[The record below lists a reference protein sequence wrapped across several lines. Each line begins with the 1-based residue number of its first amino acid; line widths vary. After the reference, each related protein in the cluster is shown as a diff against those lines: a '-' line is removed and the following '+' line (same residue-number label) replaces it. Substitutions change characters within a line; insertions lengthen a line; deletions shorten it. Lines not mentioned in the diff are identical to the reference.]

1 MRHAGRLARGHEP
14 VKGLVFDLSLPKY
27 VLAKGLGR
35 LYPKLHYGLG
45 SCLSLR
51 ELPSP
56 ALPDPSWV
64 RLKPRLAGL
73 CGSDLATL
81 FFKVSLQLE
90 PFNSFPAVLGH
101 EILAT
106 LEQDSAGL
114 EAGQRV
120 AVDPLLPC
128 RLRGFAPPC
137 KPCAAGHENG
147 CERTADGCLA
157 AGQMLGYQ
165 RDLPGG
171 IGTGMV
177 AHPSQLYPLPP
188 GVSDKAGVLVEPLAV
203 GLHAVLKVPLKT
215 EDRVLVIG
223 GGPVA
228 FAVLWALRALG
239 YRNPVT
245 LLAAEEYQRK
255 LAMQLG
261 ADDTV
266 LVQADAAEAQEVAR
280 LTGARLYKPILG
292 PPTLT
297 GGFEVTIDCI
307 GSPASVQD
315 SLRYTRALGRVVLVG
330 AAGLLNGVDWTMVWR
345 HELTVLGSYVYGLET
360 FRGERKHTFELVLEL
375 LARRE
380 GPDPSVLVTHLFP
393 LSRYQEAIEANLARG
408 RWQSVKTAFDLTVNP

>member
-1 MRHAGRLARGHEP
+1 M
-14 VKGLVFDLSLPKY
+14 KGLVFDFSLPKY
-27 VLAKGLGR
+27 VLAKGLGG
-35 LYPKLHYGLG
+35 LYPRVHYGPG

-56 ALPDPSWV
+56 VPPGPEWV
-64 RLKPRLAGL
+64 RLRPRLAGL
-73 CGSDLATL
+73 CGSDIAAL

-106 LEQDSAGL
+106 LEEACPGI

-120 AVDPLLPC
+120 AVDPVLPC
-128 RLRGFAPPC
+128 RLRGITPPC
-137 KPCAAGHENG
+137 KPCAAGLENG

-171 IGTGMV
+171 MGTEMV
-177 AHPSQLYPLPP
+177 GHPSQLHPVPP
-188 GVSDKAGVLVEPLAV
+188 GVSDKAAVLVEPLAV

-215 EDRVLVIG
+215 GDRVLVIG

-228 FAVLWALRALG
+228 FTVLWALRALG

-245 LLAAEEYQRK
+245 LLVAEDYQRK
-255 LAMQLG
+255 LAVLLG
-261 ADDTV
+261 ADEAL
-266 LVQADAAEAQEVAR
+266 LVKEDVAEAEEVAR

-307 GSPASVQD
+307 GSAASVQD
-315 SLRYTRALGRVVLVG
+315 SLRYTRALGKVVLVG
-330 AAGLLNGVDWTMVWR
+330 AAGLLDGVDWTMVWR
-345 HELTVLGSYVYGLET
+345 NELMVLGSYAYGTEH
-360 FRGERKHTFELVLEL
+360 FRGERKHTFDLVLDL
-375 LARRE
+375 LSRRE
-380 GPDPSVLVTHLFP
+380 GPDPSVLVTHVFP
-393 LSRYQEAIEANLARG
+393 LSRYQEAIEANLERK
-408 RWQSVKTAFDLTVNP
+408 RWQSVKTAFDLTVNA